1 MTRIRLASVVV
12 LATVLVLG
20 ATAAAR
26 GADGSSSLSVTVD
39 RSQIATKLGQKFVF
53 RSTITNSGSTAVGG
67 LIAHLNVLSFRGNV
81 YVDPEDWSS
90 NRVRYL
96 APIPAGGSTTIT
108 WHMEA
113 VNAGSFAVYVTV
125 LSHEL
130 APTAGP
136 TVTVAITQR
145 RTLNSG
151 GILPLALG
159 IPALLGLITL
169 GLRLRRAGYFARGR
183 SRAAD
188 VG

>member
-1 MTRIRLASVVV
+1 MRGIRLAAVVV
-12 LATVLVLG
+12 SATVLALG
-20 ATAAAR
+20 AAAAAR
-26 GADGSSSLSVTVD
+26 GADGSSSLSVTID

-53 RSTITNSGSTAVGG
+53 RSTITNSGSTVVGG
-67 LIAHLNVLSFRGNV
+67 LIAHLNVLSFGSSV

-96 APIPAGGSTTIT
+96 APIPAGGSTTTT

-125 LSHEL
+125 LSPDR

-136 TVTVAITQR
+136 TVAIAITQR

-159 IPALLGLITL
+159 IPALLGLLTL
-169 GLRLRRAGYFARGR
+169 GLRWRRAGFFSRGR

-188 VG
+188 IG

>member
-1 MTRIRLASVVV
+1 MTRLRLASVVV
-12 LATVLVLG
+12 LATVLVLA

-26 GADGSSSLSVTVD
+26 GADGSAALSVTVD

-53 RSTITNSGSTAVGG
+53 RSTITNRSSTAVGG
-67 LIAHLNVLSFRGNV
+67 LIAHLNVLSFRSSV

-90 NRVRYL
+90 RRTRYL

-108 WHMEA
+108 WRMEA
-113 VNAGSFAVYVTV
+113 VNAGSFAVYVAV
-125 LSHEL
+125 LSQ
-130 APTAGP
+130 ARPPTTGP
-136 TVTVAITQR
+136 AVTVAITQR

-159 IPALLGLITL
+159 IPALLGLLTL
-169 GLRLRRAGYFARGR
+169 GFRLRRAGFFARGR